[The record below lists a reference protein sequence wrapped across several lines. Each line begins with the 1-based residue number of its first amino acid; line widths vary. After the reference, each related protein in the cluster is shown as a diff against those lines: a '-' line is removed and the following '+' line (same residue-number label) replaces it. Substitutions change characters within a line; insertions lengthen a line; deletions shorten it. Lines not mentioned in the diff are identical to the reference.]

1 MHGLVYIV
9 VALAAG
15 CVSCLA
21 GGLVARMAIRS
32 RGESKLERAL
42 DRLALRVPN
51 AASSV
56 VFLSS
61 VVCAFGL
68 WVLIAPAGAV
78 HDPLRLARRGDAR
91 QLPTKFDDVL
101 QLACGLALAAAG
113 LLVSWRALAPSP
125 PVHLAHAPTRA
136 SPTQAVDTHQTDD
149 AARCAQGAEQR
160 RPPHRRRA
168 LGHAA
173 VQCSSECD
181 ARLPARWARA
191 PRHSASAAGR
201 SARTTRRLLSPASPP
216 SQRSTPRR
224 RSRAWYSQSSAPPPV
239 ARSRSRAGWQRY

>member
-136 SPTQAVDTHQTDD
+136 SPTQAVDTHQTTTPRAVPRGLNSGARPTGVVHWGTLRCN
-149 AARCAQGAEQR
+149 AAASAMLVCLHGGPAPLGI
-160 RPPHRRRA
+160 RP
-168 LGHAA
+168 
-173 VQCSSECD
+173 
-181 ARLPARWARA
+181 RLPAARRA
-191 PRHSASAAGR
+191 PRAAC
-201 SARTTRRLLSPASPP
+201 
-216 SQRSTPRR
+216 
-224 RSRAWYSQSSAPPPV
+224 
-239 ARSRSRAGWQRY
+239 

>member
-15 CVSCLA
+15 CVSCSA
-21 GGLVARMAIRS
+21 GGLAARTAIRS

-78 HDPLRLARRGDAR
+78 HDPLRLARKGDAR
-91 QLPTKFDDVL
+91 QPPTKSDDVL

-113 LLVSWRALAPSP
+113 LLISWRALASPPCTSRAHRPPSP
-125 PVHLAHAPTRA
+125 AQTVGPHR
-136 SPTQAVDTHQTDD
+136 TDD
-149 AARCAQGAEQR
+149 VTHCAQGAQQR
-160 RPPHRRRA
+160 RPPLWRRA

-173 VQCSSECD
+173 VQCSSECN
-181 ARLPARWARA
+181 ARLSARWARPSAFGA
-191 PRHSASAAGR
+191 P
-201 SARTTRRLLSPASPP
+201 
-216 SQRSTPRR
+216 
-224 RSRAWYSQSSAPPPV
+224 
-239 ARSRSRAGWQRY
+239 